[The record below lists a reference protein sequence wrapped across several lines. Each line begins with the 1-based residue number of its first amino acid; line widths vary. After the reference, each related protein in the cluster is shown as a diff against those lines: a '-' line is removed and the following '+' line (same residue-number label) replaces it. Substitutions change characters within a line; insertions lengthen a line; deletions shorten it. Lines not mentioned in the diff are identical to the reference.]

1 MLKKTPSGTWE
12 NEIGKTVDLEKYED
26 INEIVERQVED
37 LSSNLDFI
45 L

>member
-1 MLKKTPSGTWE
+1 MFKKTPSGTWE
-12 NEIGKTVDLEKYED
+12 DGKGKTVDLEKYED